1 MAQFQGVFFISV
13 IYAGKA
19 YQSVLFP
26 GNIGALVGV
35 GVGEP
40 LDRTGLTAKET
51 VKVGANLVGTA
62 GLDSVTLSATGL

>member
-1 MAQFQGVFFISV
+1 MAQFHGVFFISV

-19 YQSVLFP
+19 YQRVLVP

-35 GVGEP
+35 GVGVP

-51 VKVGANLVGTA
+51 VEVGADLVGTA